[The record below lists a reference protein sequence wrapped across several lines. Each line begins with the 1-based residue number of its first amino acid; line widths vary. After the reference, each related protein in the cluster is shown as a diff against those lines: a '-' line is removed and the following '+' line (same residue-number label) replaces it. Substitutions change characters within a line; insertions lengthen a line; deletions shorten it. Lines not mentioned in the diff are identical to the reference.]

1 MVNVLLVIF
10 TSLISGLLATLVTIL
25 CQKKSEEKQSKR
37 NVFETLMSYRYNIC
51 DEKNVA
57 ALNKIDIV
65 FHKNLN
71 VTNAYKEFKTEA
83 DNAALN
89 LDKPNQIYDKHLKIL
104 EEMAKTLGYKNINW
118 EIIKSYYLPQ
128 ALSSKIQEEALL
140 RKQQL
145 QNVSQENNSKNNIQ
159 VTASEQLGMQVV
171 MKLLDNPNGIN
182 TLLTLADKFGDNKS
196 KNKHKE
202 TK

>member
-1 MVNVLLVIF
+1 MFNILLVIV
-10 TSLISGLLATLVTIL
+10 TSLISGLLATIITIIW
-25 CQKKSEEKQSKR
+25 QRKSAEKQSKR
-37 NVFETLMSYRYNIC
+37 NVFEVLMSYRYDIC
-51 DEKNVA
+51 DEKSVA

-65 FHKNLN
+65 FYKNKN
-71 VTNAYKEFKTEA
+71 VTNAYKEFKAEA

-118 EIIKSYYLPQ
+118 EIIKAYYLPQ

-159 VTASEQLGMQVV
+159 VTTSEQLGMQVV

-182 TLLTLADKFGDNKS
+182 TLLTLADKFGDS
-196 KNKHKE
+196 KRKDKDTE
-202 TK
+202 L